1 MHYLVNWW
9 RQHWKRWNLSKRLKL
24 AEEIN
29 YTWSI
34 LRSVCCLIKIN
45 LILKWP
51 NNIAQNLANG
61 CIREKNIFSKWH
73 LIQTLY
79 ATIHTYKWYHTRIN
93 LNLHTVI
100 RMEGQRT
107 YTGYRV
113 LLHLNIC
120 TITINRIKIQYI
132 CKS

>member
-61 CIREKNIFSKWH
+61 RIREKNVFSKWH

-79 ATIHTYKWYHTRIN
+79 ATIHQTLISYINDIMLMQISSLISYTLVINWKVKPVYKGHSREPEN
-93 LNLHTVI
+93 EFVI
-100 RMEGQRT
+100 
-107 YTGYRV
+107 
-113 LLHLNIC
+113 IW
-120 TITINRIKIQYI
+120 
-132 CKS
+132 